1 MEKLKELLDCMP
13 GNDGSLPLKEI
24 QKRVKEKEEREAIQA
39 AMRKKYRKSLTRSSS
54 GPLLP
59 KIVVRNEEDIEPYEP
74 GTFFRYCNC
83 QGSYVILFFFNNSE
97 IENKPLN

>member
-24 QKRVKEKEEREAIQA
+24 QKRAKEKEEREAIQA

-59 KIVVRNEEDIEPYEP
+59 KIRDEEDTESYQS
-74 GTFFRYCNC
+74 GTFFR
-83 QGSYVILFFFNNSE
+83 
-97 IENKPLN
+97 